1 MAVLRQGEP
10 KLKGVF
16 AQHGLKGKGRAVIHA
31 LWVVKLISATSSA
44 HSTTRTN
51 CSMKSALRVFSTL
64 RTSSEETCFML
75 CIL

>member
-31 LWVVKLISATSSA
+31 LRVVMRNLRYKFSPQ
-44 HSTTRTN
+44 HHTRQLFHEVGI
-51 CSMKSALRVFSTL
+51 AGFL
-64 RTSSEETCFML
+64 
-75 CIL
+75 